1 MMRNHL
7 TAAELAAYHERRLP
21 PTELLRASDHVGACE
36 ECRGHL
42 LELANAA
49 PDAISGASSG
59 EVLYEELAGWLD
71 NELDPLTRG
80 EVAAALANSASAR
93 RALADL
99 AAFRE
104 EMNALPATDHA
115 AATAALPTAQRRLP
129 RWTFP
134 LAAALLVSGA
144 ALWWAT
150 APTDTA
156 DYVTLRDGDRVLG
169 FSADGRSQV
178 LAALPEGVRDSVAET
193 IRTGRVGV
201 DPDIA
206 TIAGQPGTLAGS
218 DDEGSELQAL
228 EPIGTAVRDVR
239 PRFRWRGAAG
249 VSGYNIHIAEET
261 SGAVVMTQQLPAD
274 ATEWQPAEPLPAGE
288 VYQWEV
294 QALRDGAVVANSPRP
309 PEPEARFQILSA
321 AKVAELEEAQR
332 ASKGSHLVMAI
343 ANARAGLL
351 DDAIRE
357 FRLLREQNPD
367 SALLRQLLD
376 QLEAQRKPKR

>member
-1 MMRNHL
+1 MTRNHL
-7 TAAELAAYHERRLP
+7 TAAELAAYRERRLP
-21 PTELLRASDHVGACE
+21 PTELLRAGDHLGECE
-36 ECRGHL
+36 ECRAHL

-49 PDAISGASSG
+49 PEVISAASSG
-59 EVLYEELAGWLD
+59 EVSYEELAGWLD
-71 NELDPLTRG
+71 DELDPLTRR

-93 RALADL
+93 TALADL
-99 AAFRE
+99 SAFRE
-104 EMNALPATDHA
+104 EMNALPARDHA
-115 AATAALPTAQRRLP
+115 AETAATQMTERRLP
-129 RWTFP
+129 RWAFP
-134 LAAALLVSGA
+134 LAAAVLVSGV

-150 APTDTA
+150 APRHSA
-156 DYVTLRDGDRVLG
+156 DYVTLRDGGRVIG
-169 FSADGRSQV
+169 FAADGRSEV

-193 IRTGRVGV
+193 IRTGRLVV
-201 DPDIA
+201 DPEVA
-206 TIAGQPGTLAGS
+206 TIAGQTGTLAGS
-218 DDEGSELQAL
+218 EDEGSELQAL

-239 PRFRWRGAAG
+239 PRFRWRSAAG
-249 VSGYNIHIAEET
+249 ASGYNIHIAEET

-274 ATEWQPAEPLPAGE
+274 TTEWQPAEPLPAGE

-294 QALRDGAVVANSPRP
+294 QALRDGTVVANSPRP
-309 PEPEARFQILSA
+309 PEPEARFQILTA

-332 ASKGSHLVMAI
+332 ASKGSHLVMGV

-367 SALLRQLLD
+367 SELLRQLLD